1 MLISVDQKRG
11 KCATILPSIFQERD
25 RIQFWDKVFINSKE
39 FMSGY
44 IATTIDILTEETCLN
59 DLRVLEMKEDV
70 KNIFCTAKLVEKVRM
85 IL

>member
-1 MLISVDQKRG
+1 MGQKWNN
-11 KCATILPSIFQERD
+11 CATILPSIFQEKD

-44 IATTIDILTEETCLN
+44 IATTIDILKEETCMN
-59 DLRVLEMKEDV
+59 DLRVREMKEDV
-70 KNIFCTAKLVEKVRM
+70 KNILCTAKLVEKVRM